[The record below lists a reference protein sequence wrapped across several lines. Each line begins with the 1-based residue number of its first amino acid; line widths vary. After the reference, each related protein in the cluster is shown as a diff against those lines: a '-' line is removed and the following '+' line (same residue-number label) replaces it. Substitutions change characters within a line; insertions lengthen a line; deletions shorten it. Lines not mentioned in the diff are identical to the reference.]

1 MFLNKCLIGEDEV
14 AILYKGGLVKLKNGK
29 FYSLRN
35 CEFLPG
41 GRLVIGIEES
51 ISENYRASRIK
62 ERKIV
67 KGEVLL
73 RESDIVFENTKLN
86 PVSIQIQHENVHKEF
101 EKENGNESYFV
112 ISLVL
117 IAGLFVSL
125 FKKLAGINKELNSGS
140 CQIRHSHAMM
150 RISDLESKMLR
161 KKVIDGGKAVKQ
173 KLDERKKKSQDV

>member
-1 MFLNKCLIGEDEV
+1 MNKCLIGEDEV

-41 GRLVIGIEES
+41 GRLIIGVEES

-73 RESDIVFENTKLN
+73 RESDIVFENTKLS
-86 PVSIQIQHENVHKEF
+86 PISIQIQHENIKKEF
-101 EKENGNESYFV
+101 EKVNGNESYFI

-117 IAGLFVSL
+117 ILGLLISL
-125 FKKLAGINKELNSGS
+125 FKKLQCTI
-140 CQIRHSHAMM
+140 
-150 RISDLESKMLR
+150 
-161 KKVIDGGKAVKQ
+161 
-173 KLDERKKKSQDV
+173 

>member
-35 CEFLPG
+35 CELLPG
-41 GRLVIGIEES
+41 GRLIVGIEES
-51 ISENYRASRIK
+51 ISENYRVSRIK

-73 RESDIVFENTKLN
+73 RESDIVFENTKLD
-86 PVSIQIQHENVHKEF
+86 PISIQIQHENIKKEL
-101 EKENGNESYFV
+101 EKVSGNESYFI

-117 IAGLFVSL
+117 ILGLLISL
-125 FKKLAGINKELNSGS
+125 FKKLQCTI
-140 CQIRHSHAMM
+140 
-150 RISDLESKMLR
+150 
-161 KKVIDGGKAVKQ
+161 
-173 KLDERKKKSQDV
+173 